1 MKQIYIVPA
10 ILCSLSGIACGRTIQ
25 SSPPIGIAVSGDSS
39 ISRAFKDKKSN
50 VQIEGEGVVIRLL
63 SDDLDGS
70 RHQRFLLRLASGQT
84 LLISHNI
91 DIAPRVANLQKG
103 DKVSFY
109 GEYEWNGKG
118 GVIHWTHRD
127 PQGHHKDGW
136 LKHDG
141 RTYQ

>member
-1 MKQIYIVPA
+1 MKRFYIVTA
-10 ILCSLSGIACGRTIQ
+10 VICTLSGIACGRAVQ
-25 SSPPIGIAVSGDSS
+25 PLPSNSIAVSADSS
-39 ISRAFKDKKSN
+39 ISRAFKDKKSD
-50 VQIEGEGVVIRLL
+50 VQVEGEGVVIRLL
-63 SDDLDGS
+63 TDDLNGS

-103 DKVSFY
+103 DKVRFY
-109 GEYEWNGKG
+109 GEYEWNEKG
-118 GVIHWTHRD
+118 GVVHWTHRD

>member
-1 MKQIYIVPA
+1 MKRIYIVAA
-10 ILCSLSGIACGRTIQ
+10 IICSLSGLACGRTIQ

-50 VQIEGEGVVIRLL
+50 VQVEGEGVVIRLL

-70 RHQRFLLRLASGQT
+70 RHQRFILRLASGQT

-109 GEYEWNGKG
+109 GEYEWNEKG
-118 GVIHWTHRD
+118 GMIHWTHRD
-127 PQGHHKDGW
+127 PKRRHASGW
-136 LKHDG
+136 IRFNG
-141 RTYQ
+141 RVYQ